1 MSLATYHHHLF
12 TNSPPRIT
20 LLFSSSS
27 SSSSL
32 SLRNLSLSRHV
43 TTSLHS
49 SNFHFKPQTPRNSF
63 SFTLKA
69 YQSDPTIHTQV
80 SNQFNLDQFLSIA
93 ELLCIFSSS
102 IITISYALNCTFSK
116 TGALGVIGINTGFAW
131 GMVVMVSGVV
141 IGAWIRRR
149 QWWRIC
155 RETGREGSLNLV
167 GRIEKLEQDVRS
179 SATIIRVLSRQLEK
193 LGIRFRVTR
202 KALKEPIVEVPIVE
216 LNILLFASVNYSAI
230 NFFQSALK
238 TAALA
243 QKNSEATRAL
253 ALQENILEK
262 ELGEMQKILLA
273 MQDQQQKQLELIL
286 AIGKSGRSLD
296 NRREFVQEQELIK
309 TSDLTEGCYNW
320 LHIGCL
326 AVILCRPPRE
336 LFRFTITTTA
346 FGNTGNI
353 PLAVVASVCHSSD
366 APLGPDCCGN
376 GIAYV
381 CFSQWVY
388 AILVCPLVYH
398 MMEPP

>member
-202 KALKEPIVEVPIVE
+202 KALKEPIVE
-216 LNILLFASVNYSAI
+216 
-230 NFFQSALK
+230 

-309 TSDLTEGCYNW
+309 TSDLTEGVNQ
-320 LHIGCL
+320 LETHETQPSVTSKGSNNN
-326 AVILCRPPRE
+326 RP
-336 LFRFTITTTA
+336 
-346 FGNTGNI
+346 
-353 PLAVVASVCHSSD
+353 
-366 APLGPDCCGN
+366 
-376 GIAYV
+376 
-381 CFSQWVY
+381 
-388 AILVCPLVYH
+388 
-398 MMEPP
+398 

>member
-202 KALKEPIVEVPIVE
+202 KALKEPIVE
-216 LNILLFASVNYSAI
+216 
-230 NFFQSALK
+230 

>member
-20 LLFSSSS
+20 LLFS

-167 GRIEKLEQDVRS
+167 GRIEKLEQDMRS

-216 LNILLFASVNYSAI
+216 LNILLFGWLLGLLVFLTKYLCFDIELRSSVNYSAI

-273 MQDQQQKQLELIL
+273 IQDQQQKQLELIL

-309 TSDLTEGCYNW
+309 TSDLTEGVNQ
-320 LHIGCL
+320 LETHETQPSVTSKGSNNN
-326 AVILCRPPRE
+326 RP
-336 LFRFTITTTA
+336 
-346 FGNTGNI
+346 
-353 PLAVVASVCHSSD
+353 
-366 APLGPDCCGN
+366 
-376 GIAYV
+376 
-381 CFSQWVY
+381 
-388 AILVCPLVYH
+388 
-398 MMEPP
+398 

>member
-20 LLFSSSS
+20 LLF

-69 YQSDPTIHTQV
+69 YQSDPTIRTQV

-93 ELLCIFSSS
+93 ELLCIISSS

-116 TGALGVIGINTGFAW
+116 TGALGVIGSNTGFAW

-149 QWWRIC
+149 QRWRIC

-167 GRIEKLEQDVRS
+167 GRIEKLEQDMRS

-216 LNILLFASVNYSAI
+216 LNILLFGW
-230 NFFQSALK
+230 L
-238 TAALA
+238 
-243 QKNSEATRAL
+243 
-253 ALQENILEK
+253 
-262 ELGEMQKILLA
+262 LGLLA
-273 MQDQQQKQLELIL
+273 FLTKYLCLDIELCCYMLLFL
-286 AIGKSGRSLD
+286 AI
-296 NRREFVQEQELIK
+296 
-309 TSDLTEGCYNW
+309 
-320 LHIGCL
+320 
-326 AVILCRPPRE
+326 CRPFWHLRG
-336 LFRFTITTTA
+336 LNFLNFIVKLK
-346 FGNTGNI
+346 F
-353 PLAVVASVCHSSD
+353 
-366 APLGPDCCGN
+366 
-376 GIAYV
+376 Y
-381 CFSQWVY
+381 
-388 AILVCPLVYH
+388 
-398 MMEPP
+398 

>member
-20 LLFSSSS
+20 LLF

-69 YQSDPTIHTQV
+69 YQSDPTIRTQV

-93 ELLCIFSSS
+93 ELLCIISSS

-116 TGALGVIGINTGFAW
+116 TGALGVIGSNTGFAW

-167 GRIEKLEQDVRS
+167 GRIEKLEQDMRS

-202 KALKEPIVEVPIVE
+202 KALKEPIVE
-216 LNILLFASVNYSAI
+216 
-230 NFFQSALK
+230 

-262 ELGEMQKILLA
+262 ELGETQKILLA
-273 MQDQQQKQLELIL
+273 MQEQQQKQLELIL
-286 AIGKSGRSLD
+286 AIGKSGKSWD
-296 NRREFVQEQELIK
+296 NRRERVEEQELIK
-309 TSDLTEGCYNW
+309 TSDLTEGVNQ
-320 LHIGCL
+320 LESHE
-326 AVILCRPPRE
+326 AQPSVTSKRSNNNRP
-336 LFRFTITTTA
+336 
-346 FGNTGNI
+346 
-353 PLAVVASVCHSSD
+353 
-366 APLGPDCCGN
+366 
-376 GIAYV
+376 
-381 CFSQWVY
+381 
-388 AILVCPLVYH
+388 
-398 MMEPP
+398 